1 MPEQLP
7 TTDPLSLVDRYV
19 TELVLLTKEY
29 CPDAFVDVLFRHYE
43 DEDAH
48 ILVFVS
54 EDTDETAMDGLQAV
68 LTQRSVEL
76 LDDLGVLI
84 LVGVYEGSERHQLTG
99 KPGKES

>member
-1 MPEQLP
+1 
-7 TTDPLSLVDRYV
+7 
-19 TELVLLTKEY
+19 
-29 CPDAFVDVLFRHYE
+29 
-43 DEDAH
+43 
-48 ILVFVS
+48 VFVS